1 MNNYY
6 IRKARHRCQV
16 PGCRSTEVNRIT
28 KMKDST
34 KAVFI
39 CDECARTLRRS
50 FRRATP
56 GRLSGAAV
64 KACKG

>member
-39 CDECARTLRRS
+39 CDECARTLTAELSEGDPGKAVRR
-50 FRRATP
+50 R
-56 GRLSGAAV
+56 G
-64 KACKG
+64 KGV